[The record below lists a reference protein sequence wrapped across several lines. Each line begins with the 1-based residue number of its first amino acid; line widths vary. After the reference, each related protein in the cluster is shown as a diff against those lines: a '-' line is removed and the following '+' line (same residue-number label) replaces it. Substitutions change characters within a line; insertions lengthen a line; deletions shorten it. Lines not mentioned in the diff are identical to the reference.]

1 MDEYTSEIFLNGLST
16 IVMHNT
22 CEDSLLASP
31 LILDLVLV
39 AEMTSRIRM
48 RKNNE
53 EVEHYGFH
61 PVNVFLSYMT
71 KAPYV
76 PAGHPCINSL
86 NRQRAMLENLWKA
99 CVGLPPD
106 NNMFLEFKTQG
117 AESMVSQEKLPV
129 GKRHIAAAASA
140 EDERSEPEAKKARGR

>member
-1 MDEYTSEIFLNGLST
+1 MGEI
-16 IVMHNT
+16 
-22 CEDSLLASP
+22 
-31 LILDLVLV
+31 
-39 AEMTSRIRM
+39 
-48 RKNNE
+48 
-53 EVEHYGFH
+53 EHYGFH

-106 NNMFLEFKTQG
+106 NNMFLEFKTQSADSVASQKKRPISVG
-117 AESMVSQEKLPV
+117 ANAKDDVQEPDA
-129 GKRHIAAAASA
+129 KR
-140 EDERSEPEAKKARGR
+140 ARGRCVASPVLTAPITS

>member
-1 MDEYTSEIFLNGLST
+1 MGNS
-16 IVMHNT
+16 
-22 CEDSLLASP
+22 
-31 LILDLVLV
+31 
-39 AEMTSRIRM
+39 
-48 RKNNE
+48 E

-86 NRQRAMLENLWKA
+86 NRQRAMLENVWKA

-106 NNMFLEFKTQG
+106 NNMLLEFKTQ
-117 AESMVSQEKLPV
+117 ASDSVTSQKQDVANMPV
-129 GKRHIAAAASA
+129 GKKRSAAGADAP
-140 EDERSEPEAKKARGR
+140 DKVCEPEAKKARGRCVASPVHPASI